1 MVKWIRSVERLRPAA
16 LAAALVLAAGCAAS
30 PPTQSG
36 AQPSSSAAS
45 SQPATAAAAAPASY
59 QDETPMSD
67 TRLVSSAQF
76 ATNAEQHGFKPEVRN
91 GQTVYCW
98 ADKDIGSLIPT
109 KKCVDR
115 TQLDIMLQQRQHQRD
130 QMNQGSFGCTPGT
143 PSCGH

>member
-1 MVKWIRSVERLRPAA
+1 AIHALCKRAENGKASINCAIFAVRCNPLESAMVKWIRSVERLRPAA

-76 ATNAEQHGFKPEVRN
+76 ATNAEQHGFKPEVRSEERRV
-91 GQTVYCW
+91 GKECRSRW
-98 ADKDIGSLIPT
+98 SP
-109 KKCVDR
+109 
-115 TQLDIMLQQRQHQRD
+115 
-130 QMNQGSFGCTPGT
+130 
-143 PSCGH
+143 